1 MYKGY
6 IYDIFKAP
14 NKVIAVSSY
23 AGKTVRGVAKC
34 APNDKFDADKG
45 ADLAMARCGLKIAEK
60 REARAEKKY
69 AEALKIFKEA
79 EAYRDKMEKYYNDAQ
94 EAAIDAQNFL
104 DKVLEDM

>member
-1 MYKGY
+1 MYNGY
-6 IYDIFKAP
+6 VYDIFTAP

-34 APNDKFDADKG
+34 APNDDFDEDKG

-69 AEALKIFKEA
+69 AEALRIYREA
-79 EAYRDKMEKYYNDAQ
+79 EAYKDKMEKYYNDAQ
-94 EAAIDAQNFL
+94 EAVVDAENFL
-104 DKVLEDM
+104 DAVLEDM